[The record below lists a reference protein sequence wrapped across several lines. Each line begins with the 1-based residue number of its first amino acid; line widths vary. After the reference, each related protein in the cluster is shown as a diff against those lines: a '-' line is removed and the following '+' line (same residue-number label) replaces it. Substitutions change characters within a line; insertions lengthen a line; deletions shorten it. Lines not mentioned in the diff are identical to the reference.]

1 MGLMMENAK
10 SLLLLLS
17 FVFCGKLTF
26 FPLYLHLGAWLFCPS
41 LHLKTVGGDI
51 CVTATVIE
59 LPLAG
64 ATGIVALA
72 GLATIYLSPID
83 M

>member
-1 MGLMMENAK
+1 MTMEIPISSPMGPEC
-10 SLLLLLS
+10 
-17 FVFCGKLTF
+17 FV
-26 FPLYLHLGAWLFCPS
+26 P
-41 LHLKTVGGDI
+41 HLKTVGGDI

-83 M
+83 ISDM

>member
-1 MGLMMENAK
+1 MAGSVGAAVPREVREGEMT
-10 SLLLLLS
+10 
-17 FVFCGKLTF
+17 GW
-26 FPLYLHLGAWLFCPS
+26 LGD
-41 LHLKTVGGDI
+41 LKTVGGDI

-72 GLATIYLSPID
+72 GLATIYGV
-83 M
+83 

>member
-1 MGLMMENAK
+1 MAGSVVGAGAPAPREVRDGEMA
-10 SLLLLLS
+10 
-17 FVFCGKLTF
+17 GW
-26 FPLYLHLGAWLFCPS
+26 LGD
-41 LHLKTVGGDI
+41 LKTVGGDI

-72 GLATIYLSPID
+72 GLATIYGV
-83 M
+83 

>member
-1 MGLMMENAK
+1 VAGSVGAAVPREVREGEMTGW
-10 SLLLLLS
+10 
-17 FVFCGKLTF
+17 
-26 FPLYLHLGAWLFCPS
+26 LGD
-41 LHLKTVGGDI
+41 LKTVGGDI

-72 GLATIYLSPID
+72 GLATIYGV
-83 M
+83 